1 MYMKKFTLN
10 LGVIIISFA
19 IGLAINS
26 ACADSL
32 GDSMSNVDNNIDKMD
47 LSELKELVSALQ
59 GKVTTLENN
68 LNKANNSIS
77 NLTTEVSSLQ
87 TKNDAL
93 TKRIASLEQ
102 NVSSDSDGS
111 KDNSSVCEM
120 FQVDGLWFNQAGF
133 VENKMTSTTTCN
145 RIIFNSGEV
154 QESSNPRAVYQYDT
168 FGRLAKISYDGYS
181 QEYSYKGNVVTQT
194 VEQITDSYRS
204 IYTHEVTYD
213 INSVK

>member
-1 MYMKKFTLN
+1 MKKFTLN

-102 NVSSDSDGS
+102 NVSSDSGNTE
-111 KDNSSVCEM
+111 DNASVCGM
-120 FQVDGLWFNQAGF
+120 FQVDGLWFTHAGY
-133 VENKMTSTTTCN
+133 VENKITSSTTCT
-145 RIIFNSGEV
+145 RVILNSGEV
-154 QESSNPRAVYQYDT
+154 QESSTPSAVYQYDT

-181 QEYSYKGNVVTQT
+181 LEYSYKGNVVILTSET
-194 VEQITDSYRS
+194 ITDSYRS
-204 IYTHEVTYD
+204 IYTQEVTYD

>member
-1 MYMKKFTLN
+1 MKKFTLN

-32 GDSMSNVDNNIDKMD
+32 GDSMSNVDNMD
-47 LSELKELVSALQ
+47 LSEIKELVSALQ

-102 NVSSDSDGS
+102 NVSSNSGNTE
-111 KDNSSVCEM
+111 DNSSVCGM
-120 FQVDGLWFNQAGF
+120 FQVDGLWFTHAGY
-133 VENKMTSTTTCN
+133 VENKITSSTACT
-145 RIIFNSGEV
+145 RVILNSGEV
-154 QESSNPRAVYQYDT
+154 QESSTPSAVYQYDT

-181 QEYSYKGNVVTQT
+181 QEYSYKGNVVILTSET
-194 VEQITDSYRS
+194 ITDSYRS
-204 IYTHEVTYD
+204 IYTQEVTYD

>member
-32 GDSMSNVDNNIDKMD
+32 GDSMSNVDNMD
-47 LSELKELVSALQ
+47 LSEIKELVSALQ

-102 NVSSDSDGS
+102 NVSSNSGNTE
-111 KDNSSVCEM
+111 DNSSVCGM
-120 FQVDGLWFNQAGF
+120 FQVDGLWFTPSGTVCSKIKSSQGTQVHTQNGVTTETVALSAKQAEYDTHGRLLKLEYNTPTGYKYYR
-133 VENKMTSTTTCN
+133 VTYQYHDMSVTDKLEYATDYVQLQQVVTTT
-145 RIIFNSGEV
+145 
-154 QESSNPRAVYQYDT
+154 YY
-168 FGRLAKISYDGYS
+168 
-181 QEYSYKGNVVTQT
+181 
-194 VEQITDSYRS
+194 
-204 IYTHEVTYD
+204 
-213 INSVK
+213 